1 MDRRSAHNLELQLVA
16 AVFLALTLMAPTI
29 WCQAANDQPPTAL
42 EATKTDSRAFSQKT
56 RKHWKILHIMSY
68 HSPWEWTDDQLRGF
82 KEGLKGL
89 DVEYRIFQMDT
100 KRNSS
105 EDWQQKVG
113 REARELIDTWK
124 PDLVYTTDDNAQK
137 YVARHYLEGEIPF
150 VFSGVNGDPKD
161 YGLVGTRNH
170 TGVLEQEHFV
180 ETVRLLKDMLPK
192 VARIAVIV
200 DDDPTW
206 TGVIRRMKEKA
217 ATQLP
222 DCEFVSWDVIRTFEE
237 YKNKVLDCQNKV
249 EALALLGIHGFK
261 TNQGANVPWQDVI
274 RWTTENSR
282 IPDFTFWKD
291 RIQYGTLCAVYV
303 SGYEQGRT
311 ASRLARQ
318 ILVEGRSPASLPM
331 VPTVKGE
338 PIISLARAKKLRIPV
353 SSELLLTATIVSNF
367 QWEQ

>member
-1 MDRRSAHNLELQLVA
+1 MWST
-16 AVFLALTLMAPTI
+16 AV
-29 WCQAANDQPPTAL
+29 
-42 EATKTDSRAFSQKT
+42 
-56 RKHWKILHIMSY
+56 
-68 HSPWEWTDDQLRGF
+68 
-82 KEGLKGL
+82 
-89 DVEYRIFQMDT
+89 FQMDT

-222 DCEFVSWDVIRTFEE
+222 DCQFVSWDVIRTFEE
-237 YKNKVLDCQNKV
+237 YQEQGHWTARTRSTPWHSWESTVLRT
-249 EALALLGIHGFK
+249 IR
-261 TNQGANVPWQDVI
+261 VPTCPGRMCL

-311 ASRLARQ
+311 AGRLARQ
-318 ILVEGRSPASLPM
+318 ILVEGKSPASLPM

-338 PIISLARAKKLRIPV
+338 PIISLARAKKLGIPV
-353 SSELLLTATIVSNF
+353 SSELLLTATIISNF
-367 QWEQ
+367 QWE